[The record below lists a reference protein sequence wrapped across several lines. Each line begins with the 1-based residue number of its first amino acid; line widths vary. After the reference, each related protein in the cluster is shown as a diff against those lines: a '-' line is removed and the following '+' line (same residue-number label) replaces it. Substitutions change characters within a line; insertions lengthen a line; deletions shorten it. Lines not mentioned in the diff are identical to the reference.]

1 MRPTQFPER
10 IQREDGKVGLLQ
22 MRSDQIRKG
31 LERAPHRSLLYAD
44 GMTDEELKSDKPLI
58 AIISSQADI
67 IPGHNHLQRLVNDV
81 KAGIYMAGGIPM
93 QFGTIGVCDGIAM
106 NHEGMKYSLTSREVI
121 ADSVECAVQG
131 HAFDGVVLI
140 PSCDKIVPGMI
151 MGALR
156 VNLPTVLVSG
166 GPMLA
171 GRDRDRKTETDLNTL
186 FDDKVYLSHHDNG
199 KPYLENNPVNIS
211 ITHTEK
217 YVAVILH
224 EEENVGIDI
233 ESLDRD
239 FSAVEKKALSE
250 DEIDDLED
258 EKRNEQLAIYWCAKE
273 AVFKLLSRYNVDFA
287 EQIEIERFRPRGEGE
302 LEATFTSKKDDEEE
316 FDLEYITFDRHVL
329 VWVVGE

>member
-1 MRPTQFPER
+1 M
-10 IQREDGKVGLLQ
+10 GLYLKKELENEAVIGVW
-22 MRSDQIRKG
+22 QIT
-31 LERAPHRSLLYAD
+31 E
-44 GMTDEELKSDKPLI
+44 TEEELKELSSTPSDEMEE
-58 AIISSQADI
+58 ISFIRSES
-67 IPGHNHLQRLVNDV
+67 LRKQRL
-81 KAGIYMAGGIPM
+81 
-93 QFGTIGVCDGIAM
+93 
-106 NHEGMKYSLTSREVI
+106 
-121 ADSVECAVQG
+121 AVR
-131 HAFDGVVLI
+131 
-140 PSCDKIVPGMI
+140 
-151 MGALR
+151 AL
-156 VNLPTVLVSG
+156 
-166 GPMLA
+166 
-171 GRDRDRKTETDLNTL
+171 LNTL

-258 EKRNEQLAIYWCAKE
+258 DKRNEQLAIYWCAKE

-302 LEATFTSKKDDEEE
+302 LEATFTSKKDEEEE

>member
-1 MRPTQFPER
+1 M
-10 IQREDGKVGLLQ
+10 GLYLKKKLDNEAEIGVWQ
-22 MRSDQIRKG
+22 ITETEEQLKEMSSTPSDEMEEISFIRSESLRK
-31 LERAPHRSLLYAD
+31 
-44 GMTDEELKSDKPLI
+44 
-58 AIISSQADI
+58 
-67 IPGHNHLQRLVNDV
+67 QRL
-81 KAGIYMAGGIPM
+81 
-93 QFGTIGVCDGIAM
+93 
-106 NHEGMKYSLTSREVI
+106 
-121 ADSVECAVQG
+121 AVR
-131 HAFDGVVLI
+131 
-140 PSCDKIVPGMI
+140 
-151 MGALR
+151 AL
-156 VNLPTVLVSG
+156 
-166 GPMLA
+166 
-171 GRDRDRKTETDLNTL
+171 LNTM
-186 FDDKVYLSHHDNG
+186 FDEKVYLSHHDNG

-302 LEATFTSKKDDEEE
+302 LEATFIGKKDEEEE

>member
-1 MRPTQFPER
+1 M
-10 IQREDGKVGLLQ
+10 GLYLKKELDNEAVIAVWQ
-22 MRSDQIRKG
+22 VT
-31 LERAPHRSLLYAD
+31 E
-44 GMTDEELKSDKPLI
+44 TEEELKELSSTPSDEMEE
-58 AIISSQADI
+58 ISFIRSES
-67 IPGHNHLQRLVNDV
+67 LRKQRL
-81 KAGIYMAGGIPM
+81 
-93 QFGTIGVCDGIAM
+93 
-106 NHEGMKYSLTSREVI
+106 
-121 ADSVECAVQG
+121 AVR
-131 HAFDGVVLI
+131 
-140 PSCDKIVPGMI
+140 
-151 MGALR
+151 AL
-156 VNLPTVLVSG
+156 
-166 GPMLA
+166 
-171 GRDRDRKTETDLNTL
+171 LNTL
-186 FDDKVYLSHHDNG
+186 FDEKVYLSHHDNG

-239 FSAVEKKALSE
+239 FSAVEKRALSE

-302 LEATFTSKKDDEEE
+302 LEATFTSKNEEEE